1 MRFFF
6 YLRTKI
12 SGMFKTIIF
21 VEGTETEHL
30 YPLTLTRPAGEL
42 RCGIRTLSEKWR
54 GLFPDAHTGYHT
66 RPHLESKYPVPESES
81 DALFLNPS
89 FLPDDAL
96 AETIRSLKPNQGLY
110 KNEELIA
117 ARGNKSPETKKEYQ
131 SDVTRIHHPW
141 DLFAR
146 NGEALAYDFA
156 ALTRGR
162 TSATLSNSCTVI
174 GDDIFVEEGVEAE
187 CATFN
192 TKSGPI
198 YLDRNSTVM
207 EGSNVRGGFYL
218 GKDSTLKMGAKIY
231 GPTTIGPH
239 CKVGGEVNNSVIQ
252 GYSNKGHE
260 GFLGNS
266 VLGEWCNIGADSN
279 NSNLKNNYADVRVWS
294 MAKQTFVKTGL
305 QFCGLIMG
313 DHSKCGIN
321 TMFNTG
327 TVVGVSAN
335 IFGSGFPRNYI
346 PSFSWG
352 GAAGFTEYKLEKAL
366 ETAALVMERR
376 GIELD
381 DTEKGILDW
390 VKENYGGK

>member
-1 MRFFF
+1 
-6 YLRTKI
+6 
-12 SGMFKTIIF
+12 MFKTIVF
-21 VEGTETEHL
+21 VEGAETEHL
-30 YPLTLTRPAGEL
+30 YPLTLTRPVGEL

-54 GLFPDAHTGYHT
+54 GVFPDCHTGYQT
-66 RPHLESKYPVPESES
+66 RQHLQVKYPEPEG
-81 DALFLNPS
+81 DRDVLFLNPS
-89 FLPDDAL
+89 FLPSDAL
-96 AETIRSLKPNQGLY
+96 AEAVRKLKPNEGLF
-110 KNEELIA
+110 KDGEPIA
-117 ARGNKSPETKKEYQ
+117 VRGRKTPETEHQYTGE
-131 SDVTRIHHPW
+131 VTRIFHPW
-141 DLFAR
+141 DLFSR
-146 NGEALAYDFA
+146 NGEAMAYDFA

-162 TSATLSNSCTVI
+162 TSAALPSSCTVI
-174 GDDIFVEEGVEAE
+174 GDDIFVEEGVDAE

-207 EGSNVRGGFYL
+207 EGCNVRGGFYL
-218 GKDSTLKMGAKIY
+218 GEHSTLKMGAKIY

-239 CKVGGEVNNSVIQ
+239 CKVGGEVNNSVVQ

-294 MAKQTFVKTGL
+294 MAKKTFVKTGL

-352 GAAGFTEYKLEKAL
+352 GAAGFSEYKMDKAL

-376 GIELD
+376 SIDLD
-381 DTEKGILDW
+381 ETEKAILRW
-390 VKENYGGK
+390 VKDNHGGV